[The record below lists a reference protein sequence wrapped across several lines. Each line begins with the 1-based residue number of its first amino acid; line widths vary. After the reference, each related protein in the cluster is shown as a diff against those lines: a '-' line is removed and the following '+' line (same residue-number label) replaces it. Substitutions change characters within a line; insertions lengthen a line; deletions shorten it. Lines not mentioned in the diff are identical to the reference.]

1 MLQTVQGKLMCVV
14 EFDTMPELPI
24 TGIGWEA
31 PYAKGLTE
39 AILTRVI
46 TEPGKY
52 GIHVDYETNRWE
64 AHRIIEE

>member
-1 MLQTVQGKLMCVV
+1 MLQTVQGKPVYVV